1 MKESKQK
8 VEREEAQAWCDGQ
21 SSMPKQWSNPA
32 LSLWLLFVRVCV
44 CVRAC
49 VRVCEHAC
57 GRAGVRACV
66 WIVGVGAQ
74 EWAAGQERWKMNLPS
89 CVGLCCSRFF
99 LKTAK

>member
-1 MKESKQK
+1 MCAC
-8 VEREEAQAWCDGQ
+8 VRACVRACVL
-21 SSMPKQWSNPA
+21 A
-32 LSLWLLFVRVCV
+32 CVRVFVRVCV

-66 WIVGVGAQ
+66 WIVGVRAQ